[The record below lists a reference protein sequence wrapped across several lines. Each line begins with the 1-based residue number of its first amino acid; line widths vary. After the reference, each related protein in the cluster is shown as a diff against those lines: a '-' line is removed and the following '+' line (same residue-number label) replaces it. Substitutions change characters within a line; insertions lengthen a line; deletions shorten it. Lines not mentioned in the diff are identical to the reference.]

1 LAFVFHHVVFLARV
15 RVACEAFRDPSVRRV
30 EGVRSGGR
38 AETERARHGLTD
50 ARVSGHERCSS
61 SAERGTPRRST
72 RAVARSPLGT
82 AESRKKRD
90 TSRASEEGVRDRAG
104 RREGTRTHLTGLHL
118 STHRVVRTA
127 QGRG

>member
-1 LAFVFHHVVFLARV
+1 MREKPLLMRALGQSALTDRAVRADVRAQYVCFRAFGVCVSRGGFFARV
-15 RVACEAFRDPSVRRV
+15 RVACEAFRDPSVRKV

-38 AETERARHGLTD
+38 AVTERARHGLTD

-82 AESRKKRD
+82 AE
-90 TSRASEEGVRDRAG
+90 
-104 RREGTRTHLTGLHL
+104 
-118 STHRVVRTA
+118 
-127 QGRG
+127 